1 MTIIEGAPL
10 PTRSAPLVL
19 ARRFLTGGVVGASL
33 AAFVVAVVIESVPLL
48 VTGMALPVGYGLLLL
63 LAGAPRR
70 AREAAVA
77 PVTALAMIESLR
89 AVGDGSSD
97 VSVRFDLTVAP
108 DDGPAFRV
116 VVAESINLVDLPDY
130 RPRGVLVVEYPP
142 DRPWRARILQRPTPE
157 WRERVAGASLDSA
170 PGSAL
175 VSKPSE
181 GGAGGLLALLGLL
194 LGAAVVVLL
203 FRTDLSAADDDGQP
217 SSSEPSVSTT
227 TSSSTT
233 SSSSTTVVTS
243 ATGTVTLGPG
253 QSMLDKGELRRAVA
267 SLTRDETGRRA
278 LTVVVQERRLSV
290 VFAPTGIQAGRFDP
304 RSLPFDRIPALVEQA
319 RTTLGAGSPQTWQLT
334 AERLTG
340 PLTIRVTVTGRKGTA
355 SLEADQHGTV
365 VRRTPAG

>member
-19 ARRFLTGGVVGASL
+19 ARRFLTGGVIGASL
-33 AAFVVAVVIESVPLL
+33 AAFVVGIVIENVPLV
-48 VTGMALPVGYGLLLL
+48 VTGTALPVGYGLLVL

-77 PVTALAMIESLR
+77 PETALAMIESLR

-116 VVAESINLVDLPDY
+116 VVAESINLVELPDY
-130 RPRGVLVVEYPP
+130 RPRGILVVQYPP
-142 DRPWRARILQRPTPE
+142 DRPWRVRILQRPTPE
-157 WRERVAGASLDSA
+157 WKERVAGARLDSA

-181 GGAGGLLALLGLL
+181 GGAGGFLALLGVL

-203 FRTDLSAADDDGQP
+203 FRTDLSAADDGAQP
-217 SSSEPSVSTT
+217 PSSEPSV
-227 TSSSTT
+227 STT

-253 QSMLDKGELRRAVA
+253 RSMLDKGELRRAVA
-267 SLTRDETGRRA
+267 SLTRDETRRQA
-278 LTVVVQERRLSV
+278 LTVVVQESQLSV

-304 RSLPFDRIPALVEQA
+304 RSLPYDRIPALVEKA
-319 RTTLGAGSPQTWQLT
+319 RTTLGVGSPQTWQLT

-340 PLTIRVTVTGRKGTA
+340 SLTLRITVTGHEGTA
-355 SLEADQHGTV
+355 SLEADGYGTV
-365 VRRTPAG
+365 LRRTPAG